1 MRRAFRLASIL
12 LVSLFL
18 AAPLAATAWIV
29 PGHLR
34 GRYRA
39 RFQRAWARLLCAVL
53 GIRVEV
59 IGDVP
64 LGWNGLA
71 IANHLGYA
79 DILVL
84 GSILP
89 GTFVSKSDVARWPGI
104 GLLASIAGTVY
115 VDREDRAAAGAFAG
129 RLRTRILTGDTIL
142 LFPEGTS
149 SRGETIL
156 PFKAV
161 PFAAVAGLPGK
172 TVLPLHIDVVEI
184 DGKPAVGTF
193 RDAVCW
199 HGDAE
204 LLPHLYRLLGL
215 RGIRFR
221 VVPGAP
227 IPCEGR
233 GRKTLARETRER
245 VASLRKISARHGCLF
260 ADDFIWI
267 RSVTWTPPRTPAA
280 VPIP

>member
-1 MRRAFRLASIL
+1 MRRAFRLTSIL

-18 AAPLAATAWIV
+18 SAFLVTTAWFV
-29 PGHLR
+29 PTSRR

-39 RFQRAWARLLCAVL
+39 RFQQAWARVLCAIL

-59 IGDVP
+59 VGDFP
-64 LGWNGLA
+64 RGWNGLA

-89 GTFVSKSDVARWPGI
+89 GTFVSKAEVARWPGI
-104 GLLASIAGTVY
+104 GFLASIAGTMC
-115 VDREDRAAAGAFAG
+115 VDRENRAAAGAFAAD
-129 RLRTRILTGDTIL
+129 LKTRIVAGDTLL

-156 PFKAV
+156 PFKTAS
-161 PFAAVAGLPGK
+161 FAAVAGLSGK
-172 TVLPLHIDVVEI
+172 TVLPLHVEVVEI
-184 DGKPAVGTF
+184 EGVSATGLL

-199 HGDAE
+199 HGEAE
-204 LLPHLYRLLGL
+204 LVPHLYRLLGL

-221 VVPGAP
+221 VVLGVP
-227 IPCEGR
+227 IPCDGR
-233 GRKTLARETRER
+233 GRKTLARESWER
-245 VASLRKISARHGCLF
+245 VTSLQEVSARQGSLSPG
-260 ADDFIWI
+260 DFIWI
-267 RSVTWTPPRTPAA
+267 RSVP
-280 VPIP
+280 

>member
-12 LVSLFL
+12 LVSLLL

-29 PGHLR
+29 PQRRR

-39 RFQRAWARLLCAVL
+39 RFQQAWARLLCAVL

-59 IGDVP
+59 IGDFP
-64 LGWNGLA
+64 RTWNGLA

-89 GTFVSKSDVARWPGI
+89 GTFVSKADVARWPVI

-129 RLRTRILTGDTIL
+129 QLKTRILTGDNIL

-149 SRGETIL
+149 TRGETIL
-156 PFKAV
+156 PFKTA
-161 PFAAVAGLPGK
+161 PFASVAGLPGK

-184 DGKPAVGTF
+184 EGKPAVGPC
-193 RDAVCW
+193 RDTVCW
-199 HGDAE
+199 HGDAV
-204 LLPHLYRLLGL
+204 LVPHLYRLLGL

-221 VVPGAP
+221 VVLGAP
-227 IPCEGR
+227 IPCDGR
-233 GRKTLARETRER
+233 GRKTLARESWER
-245 VASLRKISARHGCLF
+245 VTSLRGVSARHGSF
-260 ADDFIWI
+260 FSGNFIWI
-267 RSVTWTPPRTPAA
+267 RSVT
-280 VPIP
+280 

>member
-1 MRRAFRLASIL
+1 MLRAFRLPSVL
-12 LVSLFL
+12 LVSLLL
-18 AAPLAATAWIV
+18 ASILTATAWIV
-29 PGHLR
+29 PGRGR

-39 RFQRAWARLLCAVL
+39 RFQQAWARVLCAVL
-53 GIRVEV
+53 GIHVEV

-64 LGWNGLA
+64 PGWSGLA

-89 GTFVSKSDVARWPGI
+89 GAFVSKADVARWPGI

-129 RLRTRILTGDTIL
+129 QLKTRILTGDTLL

-149 SRGETIL
+149 TRGETIL
-156 PFKAV
+156 PFKTA

-172 TVLPLHIDVVEI
+172 TVLPLHIDIVEI
-184 DGKPAVGTF
+184 EGKPAVGPC

-204 LLPHLYRLLGL
+204 LVPHLYRLLGL
-215 RGIRFR
+215 RGIRYR

-227 IPCEGR
+227 IPCDGR
-233 GRKTLARETRER
+233 GRKTLARESWER
-245 VASLRKISARHGCLF
+245 VASLQEVSARHGCLF
-260 ADDFIWI
+260 PGDFIWV
-267 RSVTWTPPRTPAA
+267 RSVT
-280 VPIP
+280 

>member
-1 MRRAFRLASIL
+1 MRRAFRVASIL
-12 LVSLFL
+12 LVSLLL
-18 AAPLAATAWIV
+18 AAPLVATVWIV
-29 PGHLR
+29 PGRRR

-39 RFQRAWARLLCAVL
+39 RFQQAWARALCAVL

-59 IGDVP
+59 IGEFP
-64 LGWNGLA
+64 RGWNGLA

-89 GTFVSKSDVARWPGI
+89 GTFVSKADVARWPGI
-104 GLLASIAGTVY
+104 GLLASIAGTVF

-129 RLRTRILTGDTIL
+129 RLKTRILMGDTIL

-149 SRGETIL
+149 TRGDTIL
-156 PFKAV
+156 PFKTA
-161 PFAAVAGLPGK
+161 PFAAVAGSAGK

-184 DGKPAVGTF
+184 DGKPAVGPC
-193 RDAVCW
+193 RDTVCW

-204 LLPHLYRLLGL
+204 LVPHLYRLLGL

-221 VVPGAP
+221 VVPGTP
-227 IPCEGR
+227 IPCDGR
-233 GRKTLARETRER
+233 GRKTLARESWER
-245 VASLRKISARHGCLF
+245 VTSL
-260 ADDFIWI
+260 
-267 RSVTWTPPRTPAA
+267 P
-280 VPIP
+280 

>member
-12 LVSLFL
+12 LVSLLL

-29 PGHLR
+29 PRRRR

-39 RFQRAWARLLCAVL
+39 RFQQAWARLLCAVL

-59 IGDVP
+59 IGDFP
-64 LGWNGLA
+64 RIWNGLA

-89 GTFVSKSDVARWPGI
+89 GTFVSKADVARWPGI
-104 GLLASIAGTVY
+104 GFLASIAGTVY
-115 VDREDRAAAGAFAG
+115 VDREERAAAGAFAG
-129 RLRTRILTGDTIL
+129 QLKSRILTGDTIL

-149 SRGETIL
+149 TRGETIL
-156 PFKAV
+156 PFKTA

-184 DGKPAVGTF
+184 EGKPAVGPR
-193 RDAVCW
+193 RDTVCW
-199 HGDAE
+199 HGDAV
-204 LLPHLYRLLGL
+204 LVPHLYRMLGL

-221 VVPGAP
+221 VVLGAP
-227 IPCEGR
+227 IPCDGR
-233 GRKTLARETRER
+233 GRKTLARESWER
-245 VASLRKISARHGCLF
+245 VKSLQGISARQGRLF
-260 ADDFIWI
+260 PGNFIWI
-267 RSVTWTPPRTPAA
+267 RSVT
-280 VPIP
+280 